1 MKDQLTHQLQQG
13 KTPLATTSTLLKGKE
28 QLYPLLS
35 SLTLSFWRM
44 RLLVER
50 KVQTTPLK
58 LLILQA
64 VSKEEGVS
72 PGEICQRFGL
82 EFSRISRLLQSLER
96 EGLLQ
101 RKRYPQDR
109 RFLRLC
115 LTEKGRQYLPE
126 QTALVNK
133 ELHERLGGLCQEEVR
148 ELERMLKIVGEVVG
162 E

>member
-1 MKDQLTHQLQQG
+1 M
-13 KTPLATTSTLLKGKE
+13 
-28 QLYPLLS
+28 
-35 SLTLSFWRM
+35 
-44 RLLVER
+44 LVER

-109 RFLRLC
+109 RFLRLY

-126 QTALVNK
+126 QTALVNE